1 MIGQQKPVSR
11 HDLARYL
18 DSLNS
23 LNLGDLTPITFETR
37 GDRIRS
43 VNENRY
49 CNPADIPRLRQI
61 YREQRRNGFVPYVST
76 IALNTILP
84 EPA

>member
-49 CNPADIPRLRQI
+49 CNPADILSSPLLRHH
-61 YREQRRNGFVPYVST
+61 RRGING
-76 IALNTILP
+76 
-84 EPA
+84 